1 MVWVAGTGQV
11 GICLSGTVLRQR
23 LHRAIPISRTTFPVP
38 GDICLPAA
46 VSPPAVPSGPT
57 PFAASRSAPLPAA
70 VPAARRGAEGRPGRS
85 QLLAG
90 RSQQR
95 GAVPASG
102 AGGTRP
108 AQPGDAA
115 LRAAPCRRWT
125 PRSARWGLRAGRG
138 RAAAAAAGPALCGES
153 RGRRMLR

>member
-1 MVWVAGTGQV
+1 MVWVAGIGQV

-70 VPAARRGAEGRPGRS
+70 VPAARRGAEGRPGRAS
-85 QLLAG
+85 LELERGDDTKKAQLRTQITTSATK
-90 RSQQR
+90 RRQR
-95 GAVPASG
+95 VLVIEDSLLRHTEAHIFCPDNLSREACSLPA
-102 AGGTRP
+102 AHVRDVKRTI
-108 AQPGDAA
+108 
-115 LRAAPCRRWT
+115 T
-125 PRSARWGLRAGRG
+125 
-138 RAAAAAAGPALCGES
+138 
-153 RGRRMLR
+153 